1 MARPRTL
8 CTCSAMAAA
17 AFSGSPVDKRIQ
29 DGLMFGDRVVG
40 VGDAHSP
47 EQAEALNLPA
57 EGGIGGHHELVA
69 RLLRDQPVEPLVGL
83 EVAAEFGKRRARAA
97 RP

>member
-1 MARPRTL
+1 MARPRTF
-8 CTCSAMAAA
+8 CTCSAIAAA
-17 AFSGSPVDKRIQ
+17 AFSGSPVRQGIQ
-29 DGLMFGDRVVG
+29 DGLMLGDGVVG

-57 EGGIGGHHELVA
+57 EGGVGGHHELVA

-83 EVAAEFGKRRARAA
+83 EVVAEFGKGRARAE